1 MAVRKSAGRSCIT
14 KASTDNR
21 FRSFEYQMST
31 NPLYFPL
38 KVELDYSYSLGDLK
52 PYFDALQEG
61 RALASECPECR
72 EVKFPPRL
80 QCDKDGKMAGWK
92 ELTGLGTVKRIT
104 AGRNETLAL
113 IAMDGADN
121 LCLGRL
127 VGKDLVVGDRVRL
140 ERIDAT
146 DIQHPA
152 QCAVF
157 RHID

>member
-1 MAVRKSAGRSCIT
+1 M
-14 KASTDNR
+14 N
-21 FRSFEYQMST
+21 T
-31 NPLYFPL
+31 NSLYFPL

-80 QCDKDGKMAGWK
+80 LCDKDGIEAGWK

-104 AGRNETLAL
+104 AGRNDTLAQ

-127 VGKDLVVGDRVRL
+127 EGIDLVVGDRVRL
-140 ERIDAT
+140 ETT
-146 DIQHPA
+146 DSTNIQHPV

-157 RHID
+157 RRIE

>member
-21 FRSFEYQMST
+21 FRRFEYQMST

>member
-1 MAVRKSAGRSCIT
+1 M
-14 KASTDNR
+14 
-21 FRSFEYQMST
+21 
-31 NPLYFPL
+31 
-38 KVELDYSYSLGDLK
+38 
-52 PYFDALQEG
+52 
-61 RALASECPECR
+61 ASECPGCR
-72 EVKFPPRL
+72 EVNFPPRL
-80 QCDKDGKMAGWK
+80 QCDKDENMAVWK

-104 AGRNETLAL
+104 TGRNATLAQ

-127 VGKDLVVGDRVRL
+127 DGKDFVVGNRVRL
-140 ERIDAT
+140 GRIDVN

>member
-1 MAVRKSAGRSCIT
+1 
-14 KASTDNR
+14 
-21 FRSFEYQMST
+21 MST
-31 NPLYFPL
+31 NSLYFPL

-80 QCDKDGKMAGWK
+80 QCDKNGSKTRWK
-92 ELTGLGTVKRIT
+92 ELAGFGTVRRIT
-104 AGRNETLAL
+104 TGRNGTLAQ

-121 LCLGRL
+121 LCLGIL
-127 VGKDLVVGDRVRL
+127 DGNDLVVDDRVRL
-140 ERIDAT
+140 ERIDDT

-157 RHID
+157 RRID

>member
-1 MAVRKSAGRSCIT
+1 
-14 KASTDNR
+14 
-21 FRSFEYQMST
+21 MST
-31 NPLYFPL
+31 NSLYFPL
-38 KVELDYSYSLGDLK
+38 KVELDYSYSLGGLK

-80 QCDKDGKMAGWK
+80 QCNKDGNEAGWK

-104 AGRNETLAL
+104 AGRNETLAQ

-121 LCLGRL
+121 LCLGKL
-127 VGKDLVVGDRVRL
+127 DGNDFVVGDRVRL
-140 ERIDAT
+140 ESIDVN

-157 RHID
+157 RHIN

>member
-1 MAVRKSAGRSCIT
+1 MC
-14 KASTDNR
+14 
-21 FRSFEYQMST
+21 T
-31 NPLYFPL
+31 NSLYFPL

-80 QCDKDGKMAGWK
+80 QCDRDRNMAGWK

-104 AGRNETLAL
+104 TGRNETLAQ
-113 IAMDGADN
+113 IAMDGANN
-121 LCLGRL
+121 LCLVRL
-127 VGKDLVVGDRVRL
+127 DGKDLVVGDRVRL

-146 DIQHPA
+146 DIEHPA